1 VPAYRLSGVAEQQIR
16 EALAWSEDR
25 FGEVARSRYAALLVT
40 AMTDVAKDP
49 DQPNVAKVRIGGRD
63 LGLYHIARSRRH
75 VANRRGASVSRV
87 ICSSSSLAPA
97 ASSTSWAWSTSAC
110 CAVERCAAFCA
121 ASSRAD
127 CTPRGCA
134 GAAV

>member
-1 VPAYRLSGVAEQQIR
+1 MPAYRLSGVAEQQIR

-63 LGLYHIARSRRH
+63 LGLYHIARSRQH
-75 VANRRGASVSRV
+75 VANPAGGVGEPRQLLVFELGAGGIVDILGLVHERMLRGRALRRLLRGV
-87 ICSSSSLAPA
+87 IES
-97 ASSTSWAWSTSAC
+97 
-110 CAVERCAAFCA
+110 
-121 ASSRAD
+121 
-127 CTPRGCA
+127 
-134 GAAV
+134 